1 MKKNLFYL
9 TKDIV
14 IDEDT
19 VCEGDVIYEL
29 ETKSEDFTV
38 EVKVVAMS
46 GKRLDPKTH
55 RVIDEHY
62 CYKYVLEML
71 INSENEEVEDVEE
84 NYEEMTDIEKEL
96 EANGELTPAQKD
108 ELLDNL
114 KKEFKDDKIK
124 LFI

>member
-46 GKRLDPKTH
+46 GERLDPKTH
-55 RVIDEHY
+55 KVIDERY

-71 INSENEEVEDVEE
+71 INNENEEVEDVEE
-84 NYEEMTDIEKEL
+84 NYEVMTDLEKEL
-96 EANGELTPAQKD
+96 ERNGKLTPAQRN
-108 ELLDNL
+108 ELLSEV

-124 LFI
+124 LYI

>member
-1 MKKNLFYL
+1 MAKNLFYL

-46 GKRLDPKTH
+46 GERLDPKTH
-55 RVIDEHY
+55 KVIDERY

-71 INSENEEVEDVEE
+71 INNENEEVEDVEE
-84 NYEEMTDIEKEL
+84 NYEVMTDLEKEL
-96 EANGELTPAQKD
+96 ERNGKLTPAQRN
-108 ELLDNL
+108 ELLSEV

-124 LFI
+124 LYI